1 MNFSLFLPQ
10 GEGEARVGEEGQRGK
25 PRLSQFCGGREAQGG
40 KMGEGT
46 GYFGRGEGFA
56 CPQRK
61 GKHCLT
67 FAQLGGTG
75 NPEVTHFKWPLYA
88 SLGGWGS

>member
-75 NPEVTHFKWPLYA
+75 NPEVTHFKWLLYA